1 MPNWKKLI
9 TSGSDASLT
18 SLTLTSLPSQGS
30 EATSV
35 MINSGGVLGTRELGS
50 LAFSS
55 ATYDN
60 YSSWNLKTNSVQR
73 TTVGSGG
80 TLDIIPG
87 SNIGISY
94 AAGGKV
100 TISNSITNNN
110 QLTNGAGYTTNTG
123 TVTSVGTGDGLT
135 QSGTSTVNPTLS
147 VDYSNASDN
156 IVAAASDG
164 VPSTSAKI
172 LFGDT
177 GGVNKIAFSSIPISH
192 FNNDSNFTA
201 NVGDVTLS
209 GTQTISGR
217 KTFTDAVVLK
227 GQASNYDSTTGRTS
241 YWNYDSNVALALE
254 PAADDGAVAIFFK
267 SIGNSPSDFAYIAYD
282 EDYAEDGVTAGE
294 NGALILGCEN
304 DGLGSSDHVRVK
316 GRLVVEADMS
326 SSDPTK
332 AFQVKSSNTTSD
344 IFHVNRAGG
353 GYLSGTFNV
362 TGDIVAYY
370 SSDMR
375 FKDNLIPIGDATE
388 KVKKLTGYE
397 FDWNDKQDVYEGH
410 DIGVVAQEVEEVLPE
425 LVTTR
430 DNGYKAVKYE
440 KLVALL
446 IESNKE
452 LSARIDK
459 LEKQLK

>member
-1 MPNWKKLI
+1 
-9 TSGSDASLT
+9 
-18 SLTLTSLPSQGS
+18 
-30 EATSV
+30 
-35 MINSGGVLGTRELGS
+35 
-50 LAFSS
+50 
-55 ATYDN
+55 
-60 YSSWNLKTNSVQR
+60 
-73 TTVGSGG
+73 
-80 TLDIIPG
+80 
-87 SNIGISY
+87 
-94 AAGGKV
+94 
-100 TISNSITNNN
+100 
-110 QLTNGAGYTTNTG
+110 
-123 TVTSVGTGDGLT
+123 
-135 QSGTSTVNPTLS
+135 
-147 VDYSNASDN
+147 
-156 IVAAASDG
+156 
-164 VPSTSAKI
+164 
-172 LFGDT
+172 
-177 GGVNKIAFSSIPISH
+177 
-192 FNNDSNFTA
+192 
-201 NVGDVTLS
+201 
-209 GTQTISGR
+209 
-217 KTFTDAVVLK
+217 
-227 GQASNYDSTTGRTS
+227 
-241 YWNYDSNVALALE
+241 
-254 PAADDGAVAIFFK
+254 
-267 SIGNSPSDFAYIAYD
+267 
-282 EDYAEDGVTAGE
+282 
-294 NGALILGCEN
+294 
-304 DGLGSSDHVRVK
+304 
-316 GRLVVEADMS
+316 MS